1 MPLALS
7 VALVETGCADFVV
20 LSVNPRESPAGGILW
35 DRTLKA
41 LCAVPDAEQVR
52 GQCRWPQETGRGC
65 SVGPAARSDVV
76 GPRGWTFCSELFST
90 LHSVPAQSSSG
101 PCSLS
106 LA

>member
-52 GQCRWPQETGRGC
+52 RQCRWPQETGRGALLALLHAVMLWGPGVGLSVASC
-65 SVGPAARSDVV
+65 SP
-76 GPRGWTFCSELFST
+76 LST
-90 LHSVPAQSSSG
+90 LFLPKVP
-101 PCSLS
+101 PDLVLCL
-106 LA
+106 